1 MPGLRFHMF
10 PRAAAFVAALGFAL
24 SAGLAFAQ
32 GYDTEASAAYVIDHG
47 SGQVLLAHNADVPM
61 PPASMSKL
69 MTLLMAFEALKE
81 GRLTLETRVSVSTHA
96 MSFGGSTMFLNTTDR
111 PTIEDLIRGIVVVSG
126 NDASVALAEA
136 ISPDGTEAGFARIAT
151 ERARELG
158 MSSTTIVN
166 ASGWP
171 AAGHVMS
178 MRDLGILAEEIITA
192 HPDYYRYFVETEF
205 DYENRA
211 PANRFNR
218 NPLLALGIGADGLKT
233 GHTQEAGFG
242 LVGSAVQGTRRV
254 TFVITGLPSSE
265 ARARE
270 SERILNW
277 AFRQFVERQVV
288 TQGTEMARVPVFMGA
303 SADVGIAPAED
314 LTLLLP
320 VVSDVPLV
328 AEMTY
333 ASPIAA
339 PVAQG
344 DVLGELVV
352 RLGQGDQ
359 AAEHRIGLVAT
370 GSVAEGG
377 LGIRLTTALRA
388 VMDEVLGPPPV
399 PAGG

>member
-1 MPGLRFHMF
+1 M
-10 PRAAAFVAALGFAL
+10 AFAL
-24 SAGLAFAQ
+24 FSWTRKAAILVALLGWSVAPAMAQ
-32 GYDTEASAAYVIDHG
+32 GYDSEATAAYVIDHG
-47 SGQVLLAHNADVPM
+47 SGQVLLAKNADQPL

-69 MTLLMAFEALKE
+69 MTLLMAFEALRD
-81 GRLTLETRVSVSTHA
+81 GRLSLETRVGVSAHA

-111 PTIEDLIRGIVVVSG
+111 PTVEDLIRGVIIVSG

-136 ISPDGTEAGFARIAT
+136 LSPDGTEAGFARIAT
-151 ERARELG
+151 ERARALG
-158 MSSTTIVN
+158 MASTTILN

-171 AAGHVMS
+171 APGHVMS

-192 HPDYYRYFVETEF
+192 HPAYYRYFIETEF

-218 NPLLALGIGADGLKT
+218 NPLLGLGIGADGLKT

-254 TFVITGLPSSE
+254 TFVVTGLPSAE

-288 TQGTEMARVPVFMGA
+288 TQGTEVARVPVFMGA
-303 SADVGIAPAED
+303 GPDVAIAPAHD
-314 LTLLLP
+314 LSLLLP
-320 VVSDVPLV
+320 VVGEAPLS

-333 ASPIAA
+333 LSPVIA
-339 PVAQG
+339 PVAAG
-344 DVLGELVV
+344 DTMGEMIVRLGEGDAMIEHRIPLLATADVPEGGLVV
-352 RLGQGDQ
+352 RL
-359 AAEHRIGLVAT
+359 
-370 GSVAEGG
+370 
-377 LGIRLTTALRA
+377 TTAMRA
-388 VMDEVLGPPPV
+388 VLEQVFGQIPPPV
-399 PAGG
+399 GG